1 MTFGCFC
8 ARNKSS
14 ADSNLSACGGVII
27 CDKSENTSI
36 EIPDRRLTLRVEMIA
51 L

>member
-1 MTFGCFC
+1 MTFGSFC

-14 ADSNLSACGGVII
+14 TDTNLSAFWSVII

-36 EIPDRRLTLRVEMIA
+36 EIPDRRLTLRVEIIA